1 MKDLLNLH
9 LNLSDNPDQ
18 ITFTGSEVQM
28 IIEYIENLE
37 HKVNMLSL

>member
-1 MKDLLNLH
+1 MKDLLTLH
-9 LNLSDNPDQ
+9 LNMADNPDQ

-37 HKVNMLSL
+37 HKVKMLSL